1 MVNNKSKARF
11 ILLGVA
17 LIFIIPIFVS
27 WYLVFFT
34 DFKKEDGGTQKGEI
48 ISPVI
53 SLGELEVFDIKN
65 DAVSSINDK
74 WTLVFFVKS
83 ECNQFCEDKLYE
95 VRQIRLALGKDR
107 DKVDRLL
114 VSRKIQSWET
124 FSDSLMGRNTLIR
137 KVRIMNVLL
146 KNLKS
151 ILNLIPVGLT

>member
-1 MVNNKSKARF
+1 MVNKKSKARF

-114 VSRKIQSWET
+114 VSRKIQSWEH
-124 FSDSLMGRNTLIR
+124 FQILLMGRNTLIR